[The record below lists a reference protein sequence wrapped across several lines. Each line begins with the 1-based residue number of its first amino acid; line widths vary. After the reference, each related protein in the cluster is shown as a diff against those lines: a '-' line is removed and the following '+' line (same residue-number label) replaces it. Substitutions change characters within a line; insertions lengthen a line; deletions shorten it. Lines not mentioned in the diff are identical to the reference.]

1 MGNLPNFTGGL
12 ATRRADTRS
21 ATLLLTLLCA
31 GCAGLQPGYETP
43 SVTVKSFRALPSA
56 GAMPNFEI
64 GLEVV
69 NPNEQA
75 LELAGIAY
83 TISLEGHEIIKGV
96 GNELPVIAGY
106 GTGTVTVTASASLF
120 EGIRLFSDLV
130 QSPKDSFEYSFEA
143 KLDPG
148 GFRPA
153 VRVKDSGTISAGNLQ
168 P

>member
-1 MGNLPNFTGGL
+1 MEKPPKFTAGL
-12 ATRRADTRS
+12 AARRANS
-21 ATLLLTLLCA
+21 FGAALLLTLLCT

-43 SVTVKSFRALPSA
+43 SVTVKSFRALPAA
-56 GAMPNFEI
+56 GTVPNFEI

-69 NPNEQA
+69 NPNEEA

-96 GNELPVIAGY
+96 GNELPVIEGY

-120 EGIRLFSDLV
+120 QGIRLFTDLV

-168 P
+168 R

>member
-1 MGNLPNFTGGL
+1 MGNLPKFTAGL
-12 ATRRADTRS
+12 AARQADTCS
-21 ATLLLTLLCA
+21 TALLLTLLCA
-31 GCAGLQPGYETP
+31 GCASMQPGYETP

-56 GAMPNFEI
+56 GAVPNFEI
-64 GLEVV
+64 GLEVL

-96 GNELPVIAGY
+96 GNELPVIEGY